1 MSSRVALHSYNLLLP
16 QFNYSPFGEGSAKL
30 KIHIP
35 LPSEK
40 SRAFAFNPNLAVG
53 ENFFLP
59 NRNGAFQF
67 ANGPL
72 AGFKGSTSVRS
83 ADGDNDAGFADLQ
96 AAGAMND
103 ADVGDVESLV
113 SLCSQSFHLTQSHQ
127 LVSFVN
133 EMER

>member
-1 MSSRVALHSYNLLLP
+1 MSA
-16 QFNYSPFGEGSAKL
+16 GSW
-30 KIHIP
+30 
-35 LPSEK
+35 
-40 SRAFAFNPNLAVG
+40 RTFAFDPNLAIFK
-53 ENFFLP
+53 NFFLP

-83 ADGDNDAGFADLQ
+83 ADGDNDAGLADLQ

-113 SLCSQSFHLTQSHQ
+113 SLCSQSFHLTQSHR

-133 EMER
+133 EMQRAAALRPFARVTIQRDGGAA